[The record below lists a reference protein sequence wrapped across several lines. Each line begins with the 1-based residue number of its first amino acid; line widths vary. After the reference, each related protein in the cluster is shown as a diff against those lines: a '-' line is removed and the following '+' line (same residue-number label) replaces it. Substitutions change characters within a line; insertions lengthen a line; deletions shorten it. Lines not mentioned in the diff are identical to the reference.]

1 MINQIKIPYFEDHKG
16 LLEFISHGDDWLPF
30 DFKRIYFIKNVPKG
44 EIRGAHGHKH
54 LEQVFIAI
62 SGSFQINVESA
73 LDNSTV
79 VMSDSKFGLYV
90 SKNSWRQ
97 LSNFSSDAICL
108 VLASEKYDAQD
119 YYFDKEEFFAEI
131 RGHAFE

>member
-1 MINQIKIPYFEDHKG
+1 
-16 LLEFISHGDDWLPF
+16 
-30 DFKRIYFIKNVPKG
+30 
-44 EIRGAHGHKH
+44 
-54 LEQVFIAI
+54 
-62 SGSFQINVESA
+62 
-73 LDNSTV
+73 
-79 VMSDSKFGLYV
+79 MSDSKFGLYV
-90 SKNSWRQ
+90 PKNSWRE

>member
-1 MINQIKIPYFEDHKG
+1 MVNCIKIPYFEDHKG
-16 LLEFISHGDDWLPF
+16 LLEFLSHGDDSMPF

-44 EIRGAHGHKH
+44 QVRGAHGHIN
-54 LEQVFIAI
+54 LQQVFIAI
-62 SGSFQINVESA
+62 SGSFQIDVEEA
-73 LDNSTV
+73 LGSSTV
-79 VMSDSKFGLYV
+79 VMSDSKFGLHV
-90 SKNSWRQ
+90 PKNSWRE